1 MLNISNLPEFN
12 FKQIDVHNIVTAV
25 GSLRQVLPAKMAYV
39 IVHIVLNELVGVLP
53 IRRVVYAVP
62 D

>member
-12 FKQIDVHNIVTAV
+12 FKQIGVHIVTAV
-25 GSLRQVLPAKMAYV
+25 GSLRQVLQAKMAYV
-39 IVHIVLNELVGVLP
+39 IVHLVLNELVGVLP